1 MFCNQCGTELQ
12 ENSLFCHKCGN
23 KVNNLDG
30 ETQNNEQ
37 VNEEKVI
44 NETENSE
51 PSVTESAP
59 KKSKWLTKKKL
70 IILAIVFALV
80 VGGAVLIICLASSG
94 SSSSYSSSYD
104 SSSSMEDSLEYLAT
118 SALTVELREEFS
130 YTNLYDIGSTRYS
143 IGTITEDDDEWIV
156 RGTFSMYDYYGK
168 ISSSY
173 YNETFTVRID
183 KDTYGTTCTT
193 SI

>member
-37 VNEEKVI
+37 VNEEI
-44 NETENSE
+44 IIEETESSK
-51 PSVTESAP
+51 PYVIESAP
-59 KKSKWLTKKKL
+59 KKRL

-80 VGGAVLIICLASSG
+80 VGGAVLIACLASSG

-143 IGTITEDDDEWIV
+143 IGTITEEDDEWIV

-183 KDTYGTTCTT
+183 KDTYRTTCTT